1 MAAIKTEIQVLLIV
15 GTVEMYKIYLVVF
28 LHVTLHSDVLINVNY
43 SKHIL

>member
-15 GTVEMYKIYLVVF
+15 GSLEMYKIYSCNLVY
-28 LHVTLHSDVLINVNY
+28 TDVLIHFNY